1 MQKFFGKLFLAVFFV
16 LVNIAGFLIPAS
28 MSYGDAPIEGEITIS
43 VSDECHYGDDWE
55 SYYTKVPFTIKVGR
69 TSDTAGGTYVIYYAA
84 QQKTALSVGST
95 LADTANCQECD
106 DSETGF
112 YRGAEGFVRGKIYHN
127 DSSSNVKEVSMVLI
141 IAPSVSD
148 QYDAS
153 TGKTKYCPLCY
164 SSSAPVTVKYR
175 IYDVLN
181 SYDEEFSLSDGLE
194 RDVNF
199 LSASGDRIRFKF
211 KGKSFDKVSIKATIT
226 NYGNISEEKWE
237 KPGISI
243 HKINYGDDG
252 TVGSIY
258 QEVYNYGMLGGT
270 TEYTLGGDGDYYITV
285 YNPTYDYSSTQGS
298 DSCYSISGE
307 VPVHISITSN
317 ALVVNTTGDEP
328 DADLTDGVCDIDLS
342 TGGEQC
348 TLRAAIQEANKRE
361 GEDTITF
368 ESSVSAIS
376 PGKSLPDIIEA
387 VTIDASS
394 NSSSV
399 EVNGSNAGKDAD
411 GFSIKNGNLTVKNL
425 TVSGFSKNGVKAD
438 GDGDVTLESV
448 TIRENGHDGIRARGY
463 VQLSSVEVTDNKA
476 YGVFAKND
484 IVISGSE
491 TTVSKF
497 SNNGK
502 IGLYSQAG
510 DVAANDATLQVENN
524 GDAGIFAEKGD
535 VIINF
540 VPNTSQPAYVGQQSI
555 IKGNGKSGIIANGG
569 RRANKN
575 DEDTKIGN
583 VKASYIA
590 VEGNGVKIKE
600 KIAPKP
606 SQRNGGH
613 GINASG
619 YVQLIEASV
628 VDNKGYGISS
638 KYDVIISGSETATN
652 EFNNN
657 KGAGIYSQSGNVTAN
672 DVIISVEENGRFGI
686 GTDKGGVFLNNAT
699 VINNKGVG
707 IVAGGDLSITKGKV
721 CDNTGGDIKVKGEE
735 SLGEDVVVC
744 DRENL

>member
-1 MQKFFGKLFLAVFFV
+1 MKKLLSTLFLTVFFV
-16 LVNIAGFLIPAS
+16 LGSVFCFLLPVS
-28 MSYGDAPIEGEITIS
+28 SYEVAPISGTDTSSGTIIADS
-43 VSDECHYGDDWE
+43 QNEFSGVQGQDNWFYG
-55 SYYTKVPFTIKVGR
+55 YYTSCGNSSTFTQM
-69 TSDTAGGTYVIYYAA
+69 TYDTGGWW
-84 QQKTALSVGST
+84 
-95 LADTANCQECD
+95 EE
-106 DSETGF
+106 SETQPPWTLLRYNG
-112 YRGAEGFVRGKIYHN
+112 GN
-127 DSSSNVKEVSMVLI
+127 PSSNHCAVRRWVST
-141 IAPSVSD
+141 VS
-148 QYDAS
+148 
-153 TGKTKYCPLCY
+153 
-164 SSSAPVTVKYR
+164 
-175 IYDVLN
+175 
-181 SYDEEFSLSDGLE
+181 
-194 RDVNF
+194 
-199 LSASGDRIRFKF
+199 
-211 KGKSFDKVSIKATIT
+211 
-226 NYGNISEEKWE
+226 GNIVITGRVYMS
-237 KPGISI
+237 
-243 HKINYGDDG
+243 DD
-252 TVGSIY
+252 
-258 QEVYNYGMLGGT
+258 N
-270 TEYTLGGDGDYYITV
+270 GGDGIT
-285 YNPTYDYSSTQGS
+285 D
-298 DSCYSISGE
+298 SISVDGINVWSQDIAYNDSTGVSYEVNATVNVDSIVDFVISPGNNGNEAYDTSYFTATISGSGE
-307 VPVHISITSN
+307 SS
-317 ALVVNTTGDEP
+317 LEVNVTGDEP
-328 DADLTDGVCDIDLS
+328 DADLTDGVCDVDLS
-342 TGGEQC
+342 TDGEQC

-368 ESSVSAIS
+368 ESGVSAIS
-376 PGKSLPDIIEA
+376 PEKSLPDITET

-399 EVNGSNAGKDAD
+399 ELNGSNAGKDAD
-411 GFSIKNGNLTVKNL
+411 GLFITSGNLTVKNL
-425 TVSGFSKNGVKAD
+425 TVSGFSGNGVKSD
-438 GDGDVTLESV
+438 GDGDVTLENV

-463 VQLSSVEVTDNKA
+463 VHLSEVEVTDNKN
-476 YGVFAKND
+476 YGVIAKND

-497 SNNGK
+497 SKNGK

-524 GDAGIFAEKGD
+524 GDAGIVAEKGD

-686 GTDKGGVFLNNAT
+686 GTDNGGVFLNNAT

>member
-1 MQKFFGKLFLAVFFV
+1 MKKLLGKIFLSVFFV
-16 LVNIAGFLIPAS
+16 LGSVAGFLIPAS
-28 MSYGDAPIEGEITIS
+28 LSYGDAPITGTLTLSETI
-43 VSDECHYGDDWE
+43 ECGSWDYSE
-55 SYYTKVPFTIKVGR
+55 EVPFTIKVGNKVGNESR
-69 TSDTAGGTYVIYYAA
+69 GYFTFFFAAEESTYVFVFV
-84 QQKTALSVGST
+84 KGS
-95 LADTANCQECD
+95 DNCEDCYV
-106 DSETGF
+106 TT
-112 YRGAEGFVRGKIYHN
+112 YCTNCYGAEWNLGSQNGCYVTTT
-127 DSSSNVKEVSMVLI
+127 SSGTNEIQLI
-141 IAPSVSD
+141 FGITPSYYYSA
-148 QYDAS
+148 YWS
-153 TGKTKYCPLCY
+153 GYCTYCY
-164 SSSAPVTVKYR
+164 TPPVNIKYR
-175 IYDVLN
+175 IYDLYN
-181 SYDEEFSLSDGLE
+181 SYDEEFILSEGLE
-194 RDVNF
+194 KDISF
-199 LSASGDRIRFKF
+199 LSAAPDGDMVQYKFSGEEGD
-211 KGKSFDKVSIKATIT
+211 SIIVNATIT
-226 NYGNISEEKWE
+226 NYGNILEEKWE
-237 KPGISI
+237 KPSI
-243 HKINYGDDG
+243 ILQKINYNADG
-252 TVGSIY
+252 IVSSIE
-258 QEVYNYGMLGGT
+258 QAAASDGILTDSLSVS
-270 TEYTLGGDGDYYITV
+270 GDYYVTV
-285 YNPTYDYSSTQGS
+285 YTPSYSGYPSRITDGCNSVSGS
-298 DSCYSISGE
+298 
-307 VPVHISITSN
+307 VPVHISITSTSN
-317 ALVVNTTGDEP
+317 ALVVNTTADEP
-328 DADLTDGVCDIDLS
+328 DVDLTDGVCDSDLS
-342 TGGEQC
+342 TDGEQC

-368 ESSVSAIS
+368 ESSVTAIS
-376 PGKSLPDIIEA
+376 PQKSLPDITET
-387 VTIDASS
+387 VTIDASG

-399 EVNGSNAGKDAD
+399 EVNGSNAGNNAD
-411 GFSIKNGNLTVKNL
+411 GFTVTEGNLTVKNL
-425 TVSGFSKNGVKAD
+425 TVSGFSGNGVKSD
-438 GDGDVTLESV
+438 GDGYVALEGV
-448 TIRENGHDGIRARGY
+448 MITGNGRYGIRARGY

-510 DVAANDATLQVENN
+510 DVAANEATLQVENN
-524 GDAGIFAEKGD
+524 GDAGIVAEKGD

-555 IKGNGKSGIIANGG
+555 IKGNGKSGIIAYGG

-638 KYDVIISGSETATN
+638 KYHVIISGSETATN

-686 GTDKGGVFLNNAT
+686 GTDKGGVFLNDAT

>member
-1 MQKFFGKLFLAVFFV
+1 MKKLFGKIFLSVFFV
-16 LVNIAGFLIPAS
+16 LGNVAGFLIPVS
-28 MSYGDAPIEGEITIS
+28 SSYGDAPIAGEVTIS
-43 VSDECHYGDDWE
+43 VSDECHYGDDGWE
-55 SYYTKVPFTIKVGR
+55 SVYTKVPFTVKVGR
-69 TSDTAGGTYVIYYAA
+69 TTDDGMGTYKIYYAA
-84 QQKTALSVGST
+84 QQKTDLAVGSS
-95 LADTANCQECD
+95 LADTATCQECRKS
-106 DSETGF
+106 DSGF
-112 YRGAEGFVRGKIYHN
+112 YRGAEGSVRGSIYHD
-127 DSSSNVKEVSMVLI
+127 DSSTNVKEVSMVLI
-141 IAPSVSD
+141 ITPGFSD
-148 QYDAS
+148 QYEAS
-153 TGKTKYCPLCY
+153 TGTKYCPLCY

-175 IYDVLN
+175 IYDTLN

-199 LSASGDRIRFKF
+199 LSASSDMVRYKF
-211 KGKSFDKVSIKATIT
+211 KGELFDKVSIKATIT
-226 NYGNISEEKWE
+226 NYGNVSEEKWE
-237 KPGISI
+237 KPRISI
-243 HKINYGDDG
+243 HKINYNDDG
-252 TVGSIY
+252 TVGTIY
-258 QEVYNYGMLGGT
+258 NVEDNYGILGGT
-270 TEYTLGGDGDYYITV
+270 AEYTVAPDGDYYITV
-285 YNPTYDYSSTQGS
+285 YNPTYDDSSTQGS
-298 DSCYSISGE
+298 DSCYSISGQ

-317 ALVVNTTGDEP
+317 ALLVNTTGDEA

-342 TGGEQC
+342 SDGNKC
-348 TLRAAIQEANKRE
+348 TLRAAIQEANNQE

-368 ESSVSAIS
+368 ESGVSAIS
-376 PGKSLPDIIEA
+376 PEKSLPDITET

-399 EVNGSNAGKDAD
+399 EVNGSNAGKNTD
-411 GFSIKNGNLTVKNL
+411 GFSVTNGNLTVKNL
-425 TVSGFSKNGVKAD
+425 TVSGFSGNGVKS
-438 GDGDVTLESV
+438 DGDVALENV

-484 IVISGSE
+484 IVISGTE
-491 TTVSKF
+491 TVVSKF

-502 IGLYSQAG
+502 IGLYSQVG

-524 GDAGIFAEKGD
+524 GDAGIVAEKGD

-569 RRANKN
+569 RRVNKN

-600 KIAPKP
+600 KITPKP

-638 KYDVIISGSETATN
+638 KYDVVISGGETATN

-657 KGAGIYSQSGNVTAN
+657 RGAGIYSQSGNVTAG

-686 GTDKGGVFLNNAT
+686 GTDKGGVFLNDAT